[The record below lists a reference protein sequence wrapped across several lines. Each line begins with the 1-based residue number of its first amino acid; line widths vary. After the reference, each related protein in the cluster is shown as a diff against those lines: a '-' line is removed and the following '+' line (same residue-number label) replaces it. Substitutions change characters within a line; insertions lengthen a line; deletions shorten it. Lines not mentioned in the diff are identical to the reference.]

1 MLRNS
6 ALGWENC
13 HRPAPPGYDEFM
25 ARGAMALAGAAV
37 VAVTVWGGVLAARTQ
52 GVSTSDGVFTA
63 AQATK
68 GEALYAQTCESCH
81 QPAKFTGAEWT
92 RAYVGRP
99 LDEVN
104 RAMAEMPADNPG
116 SLMPD
121 DVAALLAYFL
131 HMNKYPAGQTPLS
144 GEPAALKRIMVAPRP

>member
-1 MLRNS
+1 MTRS
-6 ALGWENC
+6 
-13 HRPAPPGYDEFM
+13 
-25 ARGAMALAGAAV
+25 
-37 VAVTVWGGVLAARTQ
+37 VAVLAAVAVGTLSWGGIVAARAQ
-52 GVSTSDGVFTA
+52 KASTGDGVYTA

-68 GEALYAQTCESCH
+68 GEAFYAQTCESCH

-99 LDEVN
+99 LVELN

-116 SLMPD
+116 TLSSD
-121 DVAALLAYFL
+121 DVASLVAYFL

-144 GEPAALKRIMVAPRP
+144 GEPDALEAIMVTPRP

>member
-1 MLRNS
+1 M
-6 ALGWENC
+6 
-13 HRPAPPGYDEFM
+13 
-25 ARGAMALAGAAV
+25 LAGVAV
-37 VAVTVWGGVLAARTQ
+37 VAVTGWGGVLTARAQ
-52 GVSTSDGVFTA
+52 GLSTSDRVYTE

-68 GEALYAQTCESCH
+68 GQDLYAHTCETCH

-116 SLMPD
+116 SLATD
-121 DVAALLAYFL
+121 DVAALIAYFL
-131 HMNKYPAGQTPLS
+131 KMNNYPAGQTPLS
-144 GEPAALKRIMVAPRP
+144 GAPDALKSIMIAPRP

>member
-1 MLRNS
+1 MV
-6 ALGWENC
+6 
-13 HRPAPPGYDEFM
+13 
-25 ARGAMALAGAAV
+25 LAGVAV
-37 VAVTVWGGVLAARTQ
+37 VAVTGWGGVLTARAQ
-52 GVSTSDGVFTA
+52 GLSTSDRVYTE

-68 GEALYAQTCESCH
+68 GQDLYAHTCETCH

-116 SLMPD
+116 SLATD
-121 DVAALLAYFL
+121 DVAALIAYFL
-131 HMNKYPAGQTPLS
+131 KMNNYPAGQTPLS
-144 GEPAALKRIMVAPRP
+144 GAPDALKSIMIAPRP

>member
-1 MLRNS
+1 
-6 ALGWENC
+6 
-13 HRPAPPGYDEFM
+13 M
-25 ARGAMALAGAAV
+25 ARAAMAAAIAAAAAV
-37 VAVTVWGGVLAARTQ
+37 SWGGLVAARTQ
-52 GVSTSDGVFTA
+52 KTSTGDGVYTA

-68 GEALYAQTCESCH
+68 GEALYAQACEQCH

-99 LDEVN
+99 LVEVN

-116 SLMPD
+116 SLSSD

-131 HMNKYPAGQTPLS
+131 HLNKYPTGQTPLS
-144 GEPAALKRIMVAPRP
+144 GEADALQAIMVAPRP

>member
-1 MLRNS
+1 MPVRAAGDARVTMN
-6 ALGWENC
+6 A
-13 HRPAPPGYDEFM
+13 M
-25 ARGAMALAGAAV
+25 ARGAMVWAGAI
-37 VAVTVWGGVLAARTQ
+37 VAVALGGGVAARTQ
-52 GVSTSDGVFTA
+52 GASTSDGVFTA

-68 GEALYAQTCESCH
+68 GQELYAHTCESCH

-116 SLMPD
+116 SLSTD
-121 DVAALLAYFL
+121 DVAALIAYFL
-131 HMNKYPAGQTPLS
+131 EMNNYPVGRTPLS
-144 GEPAALKRIMVAPRP
+144 GAPDALKSIMIAPRP

>member
-1 MLRNS
+1 MV
-6 ALGWENC
+6 
-13 HRPAPPGYDEFM
+13 
-25 ARGAMALAGAAV
+25 AGAAV
-37 VAVTVWGGVLAARTQ
+37 VVALGGGAVAARTQ
-52 GVSTSDGVFTA
+52 GASTSDGVYTA

-68 GEALYAQTCESCH
+68 GQELYAQTCESCH

-116 SLMPD
+116 SLSSD

-144 GEPAALKRIMVAPRP
+144 GAPEALKSIMIAPRP

>member
-1 MLRNS
+1 M
-6 ALGWENC
+6 
-13 HRPAPPGYDEFM
+13 
-25 ARGAMALAGAAV
+25 LAGAAV
-37 VAVTVWGGVLAARTQ
+37 VAVTGWGGVLTARAQ
-52 GVSTSDGVFTA
+52 GLSTSDRVYTE

-68 GEALYAQTCESCH
+68 GQELYAHTCETCH

-116 SLMPD
+116 SLATD
-121 DVAALLAYFL
+121 DVAALIAYFL
-131 HMNKYPAGQTPLS
+131 KMNNYPAGQTPLS
-144 GEPAALKRIMVAPRP
+144 GAPDALKSIMIAPRP